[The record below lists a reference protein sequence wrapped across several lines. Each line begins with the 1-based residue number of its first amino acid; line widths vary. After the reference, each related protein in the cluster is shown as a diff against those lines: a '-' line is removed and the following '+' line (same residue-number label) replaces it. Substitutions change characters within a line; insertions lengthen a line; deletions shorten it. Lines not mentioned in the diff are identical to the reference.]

1 MIILLLVA
9 GAIIAYVIMTYNTF
23 QRLKTQI
30 MASIQEIGNQLKRQA
45 SLIPNLQEAAKSYL
59 SHEKGVYKLITD
71 ARKAVDE
78 ASKTNNLD
86 DIEKAVSQVQAA
98 LPQLRIMVESNPEL
112 KANTTIEKFMSE
124 LTDTADKL
132 MYARRT
138 LIDLTQNYNEKL
150 VTVPSNLVAM
160 LFSFKPEKGLV
171 TATTGSHVEVSS
183 DEMADVK
190 VKLDN

>member
-183 DEMADVK
+183 AEMADVK